1 MIKIED
7 IGQMVNDPWVNQQC
21 LLDGDVDVD
30 PGEKGGG
37 VDKPPDRHEA
47 TQ

>member
-7 IGQMVNDPWVNQQC
+7 IGQMVNNPWVNQQW
-21 LLDGDVDVD
+21 LLDEDVDVD

-37 VDKPPDRHEA
+37 IEKPPDRHEA
-47 TQ
+47 AQ